1 VSESRVYPCATRWFL
16 LTPLDM
22 KILDKTL
29 GLSHDFGKHCSLF
42 TAAEVLLAFAAKK
55 TSESEGL

>member
-1 VSESRVYPCATRWFL
+1 
-16 LTPLDM
+16 M